1 MKKIRKYLS
10 CHWFAAK
17 GTELNASE
25 LQSVGT
31 KLLDKEK
38 LEEIAR
44 EEREVQ

>member
-1 MKKIRKYLS
+1 MKKIRT
-10 CHWFAAK
+10 CHVIGVAAK

-25 LQSVGT
+25 LQSTGT

-44 EEREVQ
+44 